1 MTCDV
6 GSVRL
11 HWIGVIYK
19 ATNFLKATLHMYV
32 VLQSYNFSQNKVDKN
47 HYPTILATDVEI
59 YLFRSTYTIN
69 TEQVH

>member
-1 MTCDV
+1 
-6 GSVRL
+6 
-11 HWIGVIYK
+11 
-19 ATNFLKATLHMYV
+19 MYV